1 MPCSWPPRSAA
12 RRFWSPVPV
21 GGPEPSPSGNVRTRD
36 QLIRTA
42 FMRPHSSG
50 QRPRTGDRQ
59 LMNVLSRVRRVNP
72 AFAAAAMVSSMILL
86 AGGLTLAGPASAEQ
100 RSAPAP
106 GPPASWAGAWTSGQ
120 QALTGTGFADQTLRL
135 LVHPTLGGSVLR
147 IRLAN
152 TFGGSDQTFDAVS
165 VAVATSAATADL
177 VPGSVRTVRFGGATS
192 VTIAAGARAISDPIS
207 PRGQVRADPGRRP
220 VRELDRTG
228 CCDRPRQRW
237 AGVLHRYRKPGVGKP
252 TGTAFTGQ
260 LSSWYWLDG
269 VDVRSA
275 RGASGS
281 VVAFGDSLTDGAYSS
296 YNGNKRWTDDLA
308 ARLQALPGSRSV
320 GVLNEGIGGNRVLAF
335 RGDCCGNGTSESA
348 LARLDRD
355 AIAQTWCPH
364 PDHRRWHQRHRVQRR
379 RPSTDPRP
387 EPARRPGQVRGPDRD
402 RSHDHAVR
410 LPGRVLR
417 PRPGGHP
424 SGGQRVDPDQRGV
437 RKASWTSTERSL
449 IPRSRAGCPRPT
461 TPGIIC
467 T

>member
-1 MPCSWPPRSAA
+1 
-12 RRFWSPVPV
+12 
-21 GGPEPSPSGNVRTRD
+21 
-36 QLIRTA
+36 
-42 FMRPHSSG
+42 
-50 QRPRTGDRQ
+50 
-59 LMNVLSRVRRVNP
+59 MNVLSRVRRVNR

-86 AGGLTLAGPASAEQ
+86 AGGLTLAGPAGAEQ
-100 RSAPAP
+100 QSAPVP

-207 PRGQVRADPGRRP
+207 LAVKYGQTLAVDLYVSSTGPGA
-220 VRELDRTG
+220 VTG
-228 CCDRPRQRW
+228 HVS
-237 AGVLHRYRKPGVGKP
+237 AGQESFTATGNQVGEP

-281 VVAFGDSLTDGAYSS
+281 VVALGDSLTDGAYSS

-355 AIAQTWCPH
+355 AIAQTGARTLIIADGINDIGYNAAAPALI
-364 PDHRRWHQRHRVQRR
+364 QGLNQLVVQAKSAGLTVIGATIT
-379 RPSTDPRP
+379 PY
-387 EPARRPGQVRGPDRD
+387 GC
-402 RSHDHAVR
+402 
-410 LPGRVLR
+410 
-417 PRPGGHP
+417 PGGCFGPAQEATRQAVNVWIRTSGAFDGVVDFDRAVADPTQP
-424 SGGQRVDPDQRGV
+424 SRVSPTYD
-437 RKASWTSTERSL
+437 
-449 IPRSRAGCPRPT
+449 AGDHLHLNDSGYAALAAAIDLRLLR
-461 TPGIIC
+461 
-467 T
+467 